1 MGESWS
7 GIRGRL
13 EKDLL
18 CEKLRGRV
26 QYFLTHYHGAPDQ
39 YGRFC
44 VRLDGKEIIFA
55 NPYHDMAESRA
66 AEDVRREMGE
76 DRDWYRL
83 YEEDRERYDE
93 IFRMADRRCIENNTM
108 EIYHIMDALRTYLRT
123 PVQASIRSDN
133 PLLRMFAIVDR
144 RIGKRTLA
152 RLSDST
158 ERQPEWLKPLY
169 RARMRVEGIRQ
180 L

>member
-7 GIRGRL
+7 GVRRRL

-55 NPYHDMAESRA
+55 NPYHDMAASRA

-76 DRDWYRL
+76 ERNWYRL

-133 PLLRMFAIVDR
+133 PAVRMFAIVDR
-144 RIGKRTLA
+144 RIGKRTLT
-152 RLSDST
+152 RLSDSI

-169 RARMRVEGIRQ
+169 QARMRVEGIGQ
-180 L
+180 